1 MDVFYGLFIMCHE
14 NRQIKAF
21 KCIFNDTVK
30 LQQTSYYL
38 NIYSSFN
45 V

>member
-14 NRQIKAF
+14 NCQMKAF

-30 LQQTSYYL
+30 L
-38 NIYSSFN
+38 
-45 V
+45 